1 MAVKKKSTGTGTATE
16 KSKKIPDDAAA
27 ARNRKIVLFFVLLV
41 VLLALITGLIWL
53 GLEIPNI
60 LFKDNR
66 RFVLKRLEVTSSGY
80 WHGRDR
86 EIAEHIGVNIGKS
99 LFDINAGEV
108 RKKVLAVPNTSIDSC
123 EVQVV
128 LPDTLVLKL
137 TERVPR
143 AALYPQTQWVV
154 DEFGEL
160 FPRKESSAAKRALP
174 VLYDLRAEPLQTQA
188 KPALALIMTT
198 IKDYPDIAIR
208 SISLKNPHYLR
219 VILVYRER
227 ERYTVKFPIR
237 EDYRFLLNTLQST
250 ILKNDT
256 GKRVIDLQY
265 QGKVIIP

>member
-1 MAVKKKSTGTGTATE
+1 MAVRKKSTGTGTATE

-53 GLEIPNI
+53 GLKIPNV
-60 LFKDNR
+60 LFKENP

-86 EIAEHIGVNIGKS
+86 EIAKRIGVNIGQP

-108 RKKVLAVPNTSIDSC
+108 RKKALAVHSIDSC

-143 AALYPQTQWVV
+143 AVLYPQTQMVV
-154 DEFGEL
+154 DEFGGAFIETKGL
-160 FPRKESSAAKRALP
+160 LSNAQKIGSNDIYHYCKESQRILGSK
-174 VLYDLRAEPLQTQA
+174 YFEKYQELR
-188 KPALALIMTT
+188 K
-198 IKDYPDIAIR
+198 
-208 SISLKNPHYLR
+208 
-219 VILVYRER
+219 
-227 ERYTVKFPIR
+227 
-237 EDYRFLLNTLQST
+237 
-250 ILKNDT
+250 
-256 GKRVIDLQY
+256 
-265 QGKVIIP
+265 

>member
-16 KSKKIPDDAAA
+16 KSKKMSDDAAA

-60 LFKDNR
+60 LFKQNP

-86 EIAEHIGVNIGKS
+86 EIAKRVGVNIGQP
-99 LFDINAGEV
+99 LFDINAGVV
-108 RKKVLAVPNTSIDSC
+108 RKKALAVHSIDSC

-143 AALYPQTQWVV
+143 AVLYPQTQMVV

-198 IKDYPDIAIR
+198 IKDYPDITIK
-208 SISLKNPHYLR
+208 SISLKNPHYLL